1 MNSLTNWNPFREM
14 ETMQDRILR
23 AMNLSAS
30 RNGEGSGTVTE
41 WSPSVDISEDD
52 KEYVIKAELPEV
64 DKENVKVV
72 VENGVLYLKGE
83 RKFEK
88 EEKNKKYHRI
98 ERSYGSFMRSFTL
111 PDDADPAKVAAMQN
125 DLERNPPA
133 RFDITRRLQPAFP
146 KWRVV

>member
-1 MNSLTNWNPFREM
+1 MNSITSWNPFREM

-23 AMNLSAS
+23 AMNLGAS
-30 RNGEGSGTVTE
+30 RNGGSTGNVTE

-64 DKENVKVV
+64 DKEKVKIV
-72 VENGVLYLKGE
+72 VENGVLCIKGE

-111 PDDADPAKVAAMQN
+111 PDDADPAKVAAEFKDGLLQVHMPKS
-125 DLERNPPA
+125 EA
-133 RFDITRRLQPAFP
+133 RKP
-146 KWRVV
+146 KAIEVAVS